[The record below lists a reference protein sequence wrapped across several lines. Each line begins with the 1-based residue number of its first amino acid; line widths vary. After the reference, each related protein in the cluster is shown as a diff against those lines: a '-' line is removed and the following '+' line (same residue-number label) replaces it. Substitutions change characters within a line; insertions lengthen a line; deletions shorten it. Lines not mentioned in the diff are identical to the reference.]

1 MNPPIIPS
9 IRSAFS
15 VVIPD
20 PQRVPEMTGLP
31 VMQAHYLLRPI
42 PNYPKNWNNVQY
54 EQQSFS
60 VQTQIQHEGH

>member
-1 MNPPIIPS
+1 M
-9 IRSAFS
+9 
-15 VVIPD
+15 VIPD